1 MNFQFCYIYIYIY
14 ISYVSHQWSSF
25 VCNIADMTHIIT
37 VISSML
43 GNAATTMHAAEAR
56 KEVIVM

>member
-1 MNFQFCYIYIYIY
+1 MYIH

-56 KEVIVM
+56 KEVITL